1 MKGAIKVA
9 TAVSVTDK
17 AIFAFAKYAIT
28 FDARPLGEEPIKT
41 TPAAISGEKLK
52 SVASVNPNTGMILN

>member
-17 AIFAFAKYAIT
+17 ATFAFAKYAIT
-28 FDARPLGEEPIKT
+28 FDARPLGEDPIKT
-41 TPAAISGEKLK
+41 TPAAISAGKLK